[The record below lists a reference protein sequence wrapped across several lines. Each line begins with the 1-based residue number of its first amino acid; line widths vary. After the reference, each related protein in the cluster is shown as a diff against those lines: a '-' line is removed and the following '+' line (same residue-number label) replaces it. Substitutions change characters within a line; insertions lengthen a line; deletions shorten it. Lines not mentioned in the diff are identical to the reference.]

1 MLESKMLTIDKLK
14 TVLDDVAELDDDSL
28 NKILGLLLTDQI
40 F

>member
-28 NKILGLLLTDQI
+28 NKILGLLLSDQI